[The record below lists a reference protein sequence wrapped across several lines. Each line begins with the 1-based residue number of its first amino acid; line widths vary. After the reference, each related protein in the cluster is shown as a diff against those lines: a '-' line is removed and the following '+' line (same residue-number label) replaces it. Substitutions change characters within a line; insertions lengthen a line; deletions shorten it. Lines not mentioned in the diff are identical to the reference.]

1 MIYDVRTII
10 ALAFGSVTL
19 LMTTP
24 SLFAQNQPSGITV
37 TGNSEITVRPDI
49 ATITLGVITEAS
61 EAEKAVHEN
70 ARVANAVVDA
80 VVKAGIAK
88 RDIETSHYSV
98 VPVMDYQKVPPVTT
112 GYRVTN
118 TARVKV
124 RDLTKVG
131 SLIDTAISAG
141 ANNVQGVGFDIE
153 DTSSSRKEALVQALK
168 KAEADAK
175 LIADTLG
182 VKLGRVISVSETGP
196 AIIKP
201 TEYGVARADTTPTP
215 IIPGQVHVTASVTV
229 VYSIL

>member
-1 MIYDVRTII
+1 MIYDVRIAI
-10 ALAFGSVTL
+10 ALAAGFVIL
-19 LMTTP
+19 LMTAP
-24 SLFAQNQPSGITV
+24 PLPAQNQPSGITV
-37 TGNSEITVRPDI
+37 TGNAEITARPDI
-49 ATITLGVITEAS
+49 ATVTLGVVTEAS
-61 EAEKAVHEN
+61 EAEKAVQEN

-88 RDIETSHYSV
+88 RDIETSYYSV

-118 TARVKV
+118 TVRVKV

-153 DTSSSRKEALVQALK
+153 DPSSVRKEALIQALK

-182 VKLGRVISVSETGP
+182 VKLGRVVSVSEAGP

-201 TEYGVARADTTPTP
+201 TEYGIARAEATPTP

>member
-1 MIYDVRTII
+1 MIYDVRIAI
-10 ALAFGSVTL
+10 ALAAGFVIL
-19 LMTTP
+19 LMTALP
-24 SLFAQNQPSGITV
+24 SSAQNQPSGITV
-37 TGNSEITVRPDI
+37 TGNAEITARPDI
-49 ATITLGVITEAS
+49 ATVTLGVVTEAS
-61 EAEKAVHEN
+61 EAEKAVQEN

-88 RDIETSHYSV
+88 RDIETSYYSV

-118 TARVKV
+118 TVRVKV

-153 DTSSSRKEALVQALK
+153 DPSSVRKEALVQALK

-182 VKLGRVISVSETGP
+182 VKLGRVVSVSEAGP

-201 TEYGVARADTTPTP
+201 TEYGIARAEATPTP